1 MRSGGARRASR
12 HVRAVQSD
20 RWESQQARRDGRER
34 AHANDAVALAGATFR
49 CEGPNCSRVPPCA
62 SLHLA
67 RRCEPDTTIED
78 RAAIARR
85 LLELRIEHRDLDE
98 LIARL
103 VAPCDADDLQVR
115 RLKKRKLRIKDQ
127 MNQLEHALIPD
138 QPA

>member
-1 MRSGGARRASR
+1 VSPARATHGCNRASSR
-12 HVRAVQSD
+12 
-20 RWESQQARRDGRER
+20 RRD
-34 AHANDAVALAGATFR
+34 ATA
-49 CEGPNCSRVPPCA
+49 NCSRGSARP
-62 SLHLA
+62 SLHFSG
-67 RRCEPDTTIED
+67 RREPDTTIED

-98 LIARL
+98 VIARL
-103 VAPCDADDLQVR
+103 DAASDADDLQVR

>member
-1 MRSGGARRASR
+1 MP
-12 HVRAVQSD
+12 
-20 RWESQQARRDGRER
+20 GR
-34 AHANDAVALAGATFR
+34 
-49 CEGPNCSRVPPCA
+49 A
-62 SLHLA
+62 SLHFDA
-67 RRCEPDTTIED
+67 RREPETTIED

-98 LIARL
+98 VIARL
-103 VAPCDADDLQVR
+103 DAASDADDLQVR

>member
-1 MRSGGARRASR
+1 MRAGKVARVAEVSQGCGGG
-12 HVRAVQSD
+12 
-20 RWESQQARRDGRER
+20 SQQARRCARGRVVPGYACVIVAMR
-34 AHANDAVALAGATFR
+34 CDAK
-49 CEGPNCSRVPPCA
+49 CELYPRPARA
-62 SLHLA
+62 SLHFA
-67 RRCEPDTTIED
+67 GRREPVKTIED

-98 LIARL
+98 VIARL
-103 VAPCDADDLQVR
+103 DAASDADDLQVR